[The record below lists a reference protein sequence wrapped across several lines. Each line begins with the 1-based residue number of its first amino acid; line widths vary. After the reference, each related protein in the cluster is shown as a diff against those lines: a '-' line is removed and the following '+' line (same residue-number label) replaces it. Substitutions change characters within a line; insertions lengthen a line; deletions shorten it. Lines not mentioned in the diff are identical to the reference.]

1 MLHSLLVLL
10 SRQRLVSFL
19 TKRFVSCCLHCRG
32 PAGDLYVSLDVRDIP
47 DIERDGIN
55 LRSSISISYINA
67 ILGSIEKVHFLPPA
81 QSIIFW
87 IFRANVVIG
96 QGLHGSAWYDA
107 RIMSMNEAQLQEIMV
122 TVNYP
127 ICLSRFWE
135 NIKSWILFWHH
146 LFLVGLLSFGA
157 FRTSWALR
165 KKQVGFGCGV
175 LELFLQVTALEG
187 LMDLQVPAGTQPGD
201 ILVMPKLG
209 MPKLNKPSSR
219 GDHFFT
225 KQKVGYLFNNI
236 YKSFIY
242 KTTRKYY
249 VTRYYS
255 IKVYFNYFHEYM

>member
-19 TKRFVSCCLHCRG
+19 TKHFVSCCLHTRG

-67 ILGSIEKVHFLPPA
+67 ILGSIEKV
-81 QSIIFW
+81 I
-87 IFRANVVIG
+87 
-96 QGLHGSAWYDA
+96 
-107 RIMSMNEAQLQEIMV
+107 
-122 TVNYP
+122 TV
-127 ICLSRFWE
+127 
-135 NIKSWILFWHH
+135 
-146 LFLVGLLSFGA
+146 
-157 FRTSWALR
+157 
-165 KKQVGFGCGV
+165 
-175 LELFLQVTALEG
+175 EG

-225 KQKVGYLFNNI
+225 
-236 YKSFIY
+236 
-242 KTTRKYY
+242 
-249 VTRYYS
+249 
-255 IKVYFNYFHEYM
+255 IKVTIPIRLRYEVFVKLLHKTISAKHMEP

>member
-1 MLHSLLVLL
+1 M
-10 SRQRLVSFL
+10 
-19 TKRFVSCCLHCRG
+19 
-32 PAGDLYVSLDVRDIP
+32 
-47 DIERDGIN
+47 
-55 LRSSISISYINA
+55 
-67 ILGSIEKVHFLPPA
+67 
-81 QSIIFW
+81 
-87 IFRANVVIG
+87 
-96 QGLHGSAWYDA
+96 
-107 RIMSMNEAQLQEIMV
+107 
-122 TVNYP
+122 
-127 ICLSRFWE
+127 
-135 NIKSWILFWHH
+135 
-146 LFLVGLLSFGA
+146 
-157 FRTSWALR
+157 
-165 KKQVGFGCGV
+165 GFGCGV